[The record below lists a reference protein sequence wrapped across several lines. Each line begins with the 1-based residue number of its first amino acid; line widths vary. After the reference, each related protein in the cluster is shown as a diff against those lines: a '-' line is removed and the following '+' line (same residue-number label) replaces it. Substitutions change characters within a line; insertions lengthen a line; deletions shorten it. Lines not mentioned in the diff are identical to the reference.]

1 MGRKAKIRKQ
11 RKQSALGEA
20 SSPSDK
26 PLSQDTARI
35 SALVKKPSP
44 ELKPE
49 PERQGTSWLRR
60 ITDALN
66 PFPKVE
72 MEKYQGCWDAQD
84 FSEANEVLVGAIAW
98 DGYQHQGKGLVLVRD
113 SDTSPPKIEYVK
125 SRFLKKTMRPQG
137 VDLEDIKAI
146 KNMLEVYS
154 PEDSVVMVY
163 ISTQGEMS
171 SSVMPMNE
179 CTPQECYRLL
189 QETS

>member
-44 ELKPE
+44 ELNKPS
-49 PERQGTSWLRR
+49 TSWLGR

-72 MEKYQGCWDAQD
+72 TEKYQGCWDAQD

-113 SDTSPPKIEYVK
+113 SDTSPPQIEYVK

-146 KNMLEVYS
+146 ENMVEVYS

-163 ISTQGEMS
+163 LSTQGEMS

-189 QETS
+189 HETS